1 MFVQL
6 SDTLPCETLKTPA
19 ASCNRPARVGILK
32 IVETL
37 ADVTYVVLPI
47 CAQCIAALATAA
59 GQTPSATDETI
70 SAITIKQVLAQR
82 LGLEGADEVLCALRA
97 AGTAEDDNHADD

>member
-47 CAQCIAALATAA
+47 CGQCIAALAQAA
-59 GQTPSATDETI
+59 GQAPSADSEAI
-70 SAITIKQVLAQR
+70 STQTIKQVLAQR

-97 AGTAEDDNHADD
+97 AGTEEDDHADD